1 MEDINLSAAELTQ
14 PCSNTPLSERP
25 DTADAAE
32 NALNQL
38 SDLLTRLPDPKAL
51 SAGQKERERKLLRN
65 RLKAINAVPRSDW
78 HRDFENILQI
88 EIDSWQNGTIIDREV
103 SIGEDA
109 PRADFIMVCDTE
121 LPEHVKSVFRIF
133 RRKNAIEYKR
143 PTEAL
148 TEKMVWKTAGYGNL
162 LIGTAQGNAFDPN
175 ELTISVFAYRK
186 NQAQFLSMLEQ
197 GILTPSEVRGI
208 YRVNGLTI
216 LPYQIVIAQELE
228 GREYAAYRA
237 LSDHA
242 SIQDI
247 SVILEAMQNCSVTS
261 WDRYFSILQTIETHN
276 RGVVRDMIQEGRNMN
291 TSFFEMFKP
300 EIMKLYEPEILERQ
314 NKAVEAATKAVS
326 EAATTNFTERLILRG
341 ADGPFIADV
350 TGYDRTHIDSIAR
363 RLNHTVSWNEARA

>member
-1 MEDINLSAAELTQ
+1 MLDRYDI
-14 PCSNTPLSERP
+14 
-25 DTADAAE
+25 
-32 NALNQL
+32 
-38 SDLLTRLPDPKAL
+38 
-51 SAGQKERERKLLRN
+51 
-65 RLKAINAVPRSDW
+65 V
-78 HRDFENILQI
+78 
-88 EIDSWQNGTIIDREV
+88 
-103 SIGEDA
+103 
-109 PRADFIMVCDTE
+109 DTE
-121 LPEHVKSVFRIF
+121 AA
-133 RRKNAIEYKR
+133 RK
-143 PTEAL
+143 
-148 TEKMVWKTAGYGNL
+148 
-162 LIGTAQGNAFDPN
+162 Q
-175 ELTISVFAYRK
+175 S
-186 NQAQFLSMLEQ
+186 
-197 GILTPSEVRGI
+197 GI
-208 YRVNGLTI
+208 YRVNGLTK

-314 NKAVEAATKAVS
+314 NKAVAAATKAASEAATKSAT